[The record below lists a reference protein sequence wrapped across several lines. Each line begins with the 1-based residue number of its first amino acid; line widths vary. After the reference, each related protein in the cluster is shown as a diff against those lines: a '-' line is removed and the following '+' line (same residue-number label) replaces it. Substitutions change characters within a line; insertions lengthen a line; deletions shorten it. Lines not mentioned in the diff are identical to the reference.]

1 MPARRSQTI
10 SEVLGPY
17 IWPRST
23 PWSCRYRGTPLLTEQ
38 LLLWMNYAGLCLIQ
52 YKAEQETMH
61 TFRTWDLGPLRG
73 GPIIPSYN
81 LIQVE
86 SSCSLPGP
94 EELSQT
100 QTSGAG
106 ASTDH
111 ISVSRLFCLCLP
123 RQLKDCVPQSE
134 SGFARYTGIFV

>member
-1 MPARRSQTI
+1 MPALYSGWVQKKERRRGITWLFFWMPARRSQTI

-100 QTSGAG
+100 QTSGQE
-106 ASTDH
+106 H
-111 ISVSRLFCLCLP
+111 
-123 RQLKDCVPQSE
+123 PQIT
-134 SGFARYTGIFV
+134 YQ